1 MAKIKKTIRLDQ
13 FIFSELEKFCENENV
28 NFSQAVNMTLAA
40 YFAQKNKD
48 SRPYLALM
56 AEYLNK
62 KVENSL

>member
-40 YFAQKNKD
+40 YFSQQDKD
-48 SRPYLALM
+48 STPYLALM
-56 AEYLNK
+56 ATYLNK
-62 KVENSL
+62 KIENSL